1 MSKQLRRKIKKIMC
15 NSCKKF
21 IILQNK
27 SIPSNYCPH
36 CGYPLLQT
44 KQKLKKITL
53 IISNCKNIKLQ
64 YKTSLL
70 KNFKNLI
77 FNDNSSKIIIL
88 LILKKISK
96 KNRRKLL
103 KLANSTS

>member
-27 SIPSNYCPH
+27 RIPSNYCLH
-36 CGYPLLQT
+36 CGYPLPQT
-44 KQKLKKITL
+44 KQKLKKIVYA
-53 IISNCKNIKLQ
+53 ISNSENIRLK
-64 YKTSLL
+64 YKFLLL
-70 KNFKNLI
+70 KHFKDLIYHDNL
-77 FNDNSSKIIIL
+77 SKIIIL
-88 LILKKISK
+88 LIIKKINK

-103 KLANSTS
+103 KLANSI